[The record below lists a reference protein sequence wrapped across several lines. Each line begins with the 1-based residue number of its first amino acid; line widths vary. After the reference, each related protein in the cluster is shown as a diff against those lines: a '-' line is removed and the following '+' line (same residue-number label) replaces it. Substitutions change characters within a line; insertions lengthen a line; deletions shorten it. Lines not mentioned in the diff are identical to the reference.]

1 MLNDKLKPT
10 CKIVGCCGPT
20 ATVMFRNSVNYT
32 CTRSCDSKIVKLC
45 IRFGID
51 FAFAFSFSANVQ
63 NSNRHSSLKKSW
75 FAFRSIFLPPIFKT
89 RVRSLFFFYIFEW
102 HFFTL
107 LHECFKLETSL
118 KTNFQFIWWNKKKW
132 IFSCEIFK
140 ENCCEFF
147 VKKKLLISSERELP
161 FLGCFFSTTIAS
173 HVRHDKS

>member
-1 MLNDKLKPT
+1 MVQPQPLCFAILLITLAPDPAIRKLLNCVYGSVLILLLRFRLVQTSKTQIGTLHWKR
-10 CKIVGCCGPT
+10 VGLHFGPY
-20 ATVMFRNSVNYT
+20 F
-32 CTRSCDSKIVKLC
+32 
-45 IRFGID
+45 
-51 FAFAFSFSANVQ
+51 
-63 NSNRHSSLKKSW
+63 
-75 FAFRSIFLPPIFKT
+75 FLPFLKL
-89 RVRSLFFFYIFEW
+89 VYVVYFFFYIFEW